1 MLLIQVNCLPWLDN
15 AKKFQ
20 AKLEK
25 ILIQETQNNSRKFLT
40 SMRISSEMWERSQLE
55 YRRIILDKG
64 FYKI

>member
-25 ILIQETQNNSRKFLT
+25 ILIPEIQNNIRKSLT
-40 SMRISSEMWERSQLE
+40 SMRIS
-55 YRRIILDKG
+55 
-64 FYKI
+64 